1 MPVHPVHPDPEQL
14 AAWQAGELRGRES
27 ARIQAHVAGCAD
39 CAGVVAAVK
48 RGRSA
53 LDRLAEPDL
62 PAGLHERLAVAI
74 ERERVA
80 AAEVMGNGARHGGQ
94 EGAPVAEPVPLDA
107 RRARRRHRAHRA
119 AGPRARSHR
128 AGRRRAA
135 LLSTAAAV
143 ILLVGGLFPLIRH
156 ITEGNGSIQTASG
169 GATAQ
174 EDRGSAQ
181 SLFGG
186 GIAAVPVFSA
196 PGDYSANALRSALQ
210 SNPDARAAYDQAVRG
225 TNNDRSSASGGSGQ
239 PSTVEPFRK
248 GSEGTAPNA
257 GGTVKDGVPQTTV
270 LGGVAQATCVSAAR
284 DRAGDQSLRPA
295 FFVNTVY
302 QGRSAT
308 VLVTVRPGAA
318 NQADLWAFPQ
328 GDCSAAPF
336 AHEQVT
342 VPSR

>member
-1 MPVHPVHPDPEQL
+1 VPVHPVHPDPEQL

-27 ARIQAHVAGCAD
+27 ARIQAHVTGCAD
-39 CAGVVAAVK
+39 CAGVVAAVE

-80 AAEVMGNGARHGGQ
+80 AAEVVGNGARHGGQ
-94 EGAPVAEPVPLDA
+94 EGSPVAEPVPLDA
-107 RRARRRHRAHRA
+107 RRARRQHRA

-128 AGRRRAA
+128 PGRRRAA

-143 ILLVGGLFPLIRH
+143 ILLVGGLFPLIRY
-156 ITEGNGSIQTASG
+156 ITEGNGSTQTASG
-169 GATAQ
+169 AATAQ

-181 SLFGG
+181 SLSGG

-196 PGDYSANALRSALQ
+196 PGGYSANAFRAALQ
-210 SNPDARAAYDQAVRG
+210 SNPEARAAYDQAVRG

-248 GSEGTAPNA
+248 EPEGAAPNA
-257 GGTVKDGVPQTTV
+257 GGTVKNGVPQATV
-270 LGGVAQATCVSAAR
+270 ASGVAQATCVSAAR